1 MVGCFVLIKSFA
13 KADSANSDTL
23 TSSLKSITP
32 VRRFLPSCNI
42 SKVEE
47 TISFEIL
54 FSDLVTMSCI
64 LRSKGRISLP

>member
-1 MVGCFVLIKSFA
+1 MVGCFVSTKSFA
-13 KADSANSDTL
+13 KTDSANSDTS
-23 TSSLKSITP
+23 TSSLKLITS
-32 VRRFLPSCNI
+32 VRRFFPSCSI

-47 TISFEIL
+47 IISFEIL